1 MGVLDT
7 LSRTSNAPLSVKPN
21 GAFLLHLSEETLLG
35 AGHFK
40 GEVGV
45 RKLTV
50 LISNSLAVRLLA
62 KELKVFLRGCP

>member
-40 GEVGV
+40 SEIGIRQLAILVY
-45 RKLTV
+45 
-50 LISNSLAVRLLA
+50 NSLAVRLLA
-62 KELKVFLRGCP
+62 EELKIFLGGCP